1 MIRHLSIISIT
12 CLLFSVSCSTKIIS
26 TTIYQE
32 QKKNLDSIESRYEKL
47 NPANRFSLAFTD
59 KKFTIV
65 SLEMITDTLT
75 RIYEF
80 NVNEQRLADTLLKYN
95 YDTAGIYYLIRKM
108 QQTKV
113 TWINSFDYYVNDQP
127 QQLIILSLKPVTIRY
142 IFSPPKY
149 VALAYFRTTQ
159 FFDEKGRLLD
169 NRRTKQVRKIKG
181 QVFYKI
187 TDRICYTITDKYR

>member
-1 MIRHLSIISIT
+1 MIRHLSVILIFY
-12 CLLFSVSCSTKIIS
+12 LLLAASCSTKIIS
-26 TTIYQE
+26 TNIYQE
-32 QKKNLDSIESRYEKL
+32 QKENLDDIERRYEKL
-47 NPANRFSLAFTD
+47 NPANQFSLAFTD
-59 KKFTIV
+59 KEFNIV

-95 YDTAGIYYLIRKM
+95 YDTAGIFYLIRIM
-108 QQTKV
+108 QETKV

-169 NRRTKQVRKIKG
+169 SRRTKQVRKIKG

>member
-1 MIRHLSIISIT
+1 MIRHLFIILINYS
-12 CLLFSVSCSTKIIS
+12 LLATSCSTKIVS
-26 TTIYQE
+26 TNIYQE
-32 QKKNLDSIESRYEKL
+32 QKENLDNIERRYEKL
-47 NPANRFSLAFTD
+47 NPTNQFSLAFTD
-59 KKFTIV
+59 KKFSIV

-80 NVNEQRLADTLLKYN
+80 NVNEQRLADTLLKFN

-108 QQTKV
+108 QQSKV

-149 VALAYFRTTQ
+149 VALAYFRTSQ
-159 FFDEKGRLLD
+159 SFDEKGRLLD
-169 NRRTKQVRKIKG
+169 NRRTKQVRKIKD

>member
-1 MIRHLSIISIT
+1 MIRHLFIILIICSMLAT
-12 CLLFSVSCSTKIIS
+12 SCSTKIVS
-26 TTIYQE
+26 TNIYQE
-32 QKKNLDSIESRYEKL
+32 QKENLNKIESRYEKL
-47 NPANRFSLAFTD
+47 SPANPFSLAFTD
-59 KKFTIV
+59 KKFNIL
-65 SLEMITDTLT
+65 SLEMISDTLT

-80 NVNEQRLADTLLKYN
+80 NINERRLADTLIKYN
-95 YDTAGIYYLIRKM
+95 YDTAGIYFLIRKM
-108 QQTKV
+108 RESKV

-149 VALAYFRTTQ
+149 VALAYFRANQ

-169 NRRTKQVRKIKG
+169 SRRTKQVRKIKG

-187 TDRICYTITDKYR
+187 TDRICYTITEKYR

>member
-1 MIRHLSIISIT
+1 MIRHLFINLIT
-12 CLLFSVSCSTKIIS
+12 YSLLTTSCSTKIIS
-26 TTIYQE
+26 TNIYQE
-32 QKKNLDSIESRYEKL
+32 HKENLDNIERRYEKL
-47 NPANRFSLAFTD
+47 NPTNHFSLAFTD
-59 KKFTIV
+59 KKFSIV

-80 NVNEQRLADTLLKYN
+80 NVTEKRLADTLIKFN
-95 YDTAGIYYLIRKM
+95 YDTAGIYYLIKKM
-108 QQTKV
+108 QQSKV

-127 QQLIILSLKPVTIRY
+127 QQLIILSIKPVTIRY

-149 VALAYFRTTQ
+149 VALAYFRTSQ
-159 FFDEKGRLLD
+159 SFDEKGRLLD
-169 NRRTKQVRKIKG
+169 NRRTKQVRKIKD

>member
-1 MIRHLSIISIT
+1 MIRQLFITLIICS
-12 CLLFSVSCSTKIIS
+12 LLATSCSTKIVS
-26 TTIYQE
+26 TNIYQE
-32 QKKNLDSIESRYEKL
+32 QKENLDNIERRYEKL
-47 NPANRFSLAFTD
+47 NPTNHFSLAFTD
-59 KKFTIV
+59 KKFNIV

-80 NVNEQRLADTLLKYN
+80 NVAEKRLADTLIKFN

-108 QQTKV
+108 QQSKV

-149 VALAYFRTTQ
+149 VALAYFRTAQ
-159 FFDEKGRLLD
+159 SFDEKGRLLD
-169 NRRTKQVRKIKG
+169 NRRTKQVRKIKD

>member
-1 MIRHLSIISIT
+1 MIGHLSIVLVT
-12 CLLFSVSCSTKIIS
+12 CLLLAASCSTKIIS
-26 TTIYQE
+26 TNIYQE
-32 QKKNLDSIESRYEKL
+32 QKENLDNIERRYEKL
-47 NPANRFSLAFTD
+47 NSTNQFSLAFTD
-59 KKFTIV
+59 KEFNVV

-80 NVNEQRLADTLLKYN
+80 NVIEERLADTLLEYN

-113 TWINSFDYYVNDQP
+113 TWINSFDYYVNDLP
-127 QQLIILSLKPVTIRY
+127 QQLIILSIKPVTIRY

-149 VALAYFRTTQ
+149 VALAYFRTAQ
-159 FFDEKGRLLD
+159 IYDEKGRLLD
-169 NRRTKQVRKIKG
+169 SRRTKQVRKIKD

-187 TDRICYTITDKYR
+187 TDRVCYTITEKYR

>member
-1 MIRHLSIISIT
+1 MIRHLFFILIIYS
-12 CLLFSVSCSTKIIS
+12 LLTTSCSTKIIS
-26 TTIYQE
+26 TNIYQE
-32 QKKNLDSIESRYEKL
+32 HKENLDNIERRYEKL
-47 NPANRFSLAFTD
+47 NPTNHFSLAFTD
-59 KKFTIV
+59 TKFSIV

-80 NVNEQRLADTLLKYN
+80 NVTEKRLTDTLIKFN
-95 YDTAGIYYLIRKM
+95 YDTAGVYYLIRKM
-108 QQTKV
+108 QQSKV

-149 VALAYFRTTQ
+149 IALAYFRTAQ
-159 FFDEKGRLLD
+159 SFDEKGRLLD
-169 NRRTKQVRKIKG
+169 NRRTKQVRKIKD

>member
-1 MIRHLSIISIT
+1 MIRHLSNLLIIF
-12 CLLFSVSCSTKIIS
+12 LFFAASCSTKIIS
-26 TTIYQE
+26 TNIYQE
-32 QKKNLDSIESRYEKL
+32 QKEDLDNIERLYEKL
-47 NPANRFSLAFTD
+47 NPTNHFSLAFTD

-80 NVNEQRLADTLLKYN
+80 NINERRLADTLLKFN

-149 VALAYFRTTQ
+149 VALAYFRNTQ

-169 NRRTKQVRKIKG
+169 SRRTKQVRKIKG

-187 TDRICYTITDKYR
+187 TDRICYTITEKYR

>member
-1 MIRHLSIISIT
+1 MIRQLFITLIICS
-12 CLLFSVSCSTKIIS
+12 LLTTSCSTKIVS
-26 TTIYQE
+26 TNIYQE
-32 QKKNLDSIESRYEKL
+32 QKENLDNIERRYEKL
-47 NPANRFSLAFTD
+47 NPTNHFSLAFTD
-59 KKFTIV
+59 KKFNIV

-80 NVNEQRLADTLLKYN
+80 NVAEKRLADTLIKFN

-108 QQTKV
+108 QQSKV

-149 VALAYFRTTQ
+149 VALAYFRTAQ
-159 FFDEKGRLLD
+159 SFDEKGRLLD
-169 NRRTKQVRKIKG
+169 NRRTKQVRKIKD